1 MSKNYIEF
9 LGVKILESDVQ
20 KVRIKK
26 DTDIELYEKGWG
38 YLHSKEYKYLCMGI
52 KCLRLI
58 EKYYPNSEYI
68 FMFYKRIQQCN
79 KYLRKIA

>member
-9 LGVKILESDVQ
+9 LGIKIFEKDIEKVK
-20 KVRIKK
+20 IKK
-26 DTDIELYEKGWG
+26 DSDIELYEKGWG
-38 YLHSKEYKYLCMGI
+38 YLHSTEYKHLCQGI

-58 EKYYPNSEYI
+58 EKYYPNSKYI

-79 KYLRKIA
+79 NYLTKIA